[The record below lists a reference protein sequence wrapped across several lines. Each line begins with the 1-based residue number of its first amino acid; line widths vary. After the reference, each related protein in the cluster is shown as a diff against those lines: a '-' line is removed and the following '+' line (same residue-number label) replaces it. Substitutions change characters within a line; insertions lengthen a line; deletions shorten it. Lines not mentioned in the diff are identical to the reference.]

1 MKMKLSQEEQAKQIE
16 YCNLLTLTTRTA
28 YDAIDRVFCQILQ
41 KNIVFNAKGF
51 YHLRYKP
58 DGTARTV
65 AERIYKLSLFPLAV
79 AVIKN
84 AISIDEERNILIFEN
99 TKKGAK
105 KIKAKQIA
113 LVATV
118 GKNRPVSVRI
128 IVIEFEN
135 SLNPIFWSIMKD

>member
-1 MKMKLSQEEQAKQIE
+1 MKQELTETEQLEQIRHCE
-16 YCNLLTLTTRTA
+16 SLTLNARMA
-28 YDAIDRVFCQILQ
+28 YDSIGRVFCQILQ

-58 DGTARTV
+58 NGTARTV
-65 AERIYKLSLFPLAV
+65 AERIYKLTLFPLAV

-84 AISIDEERNILIFEN
+84 AISIDEERDVLIPES
-99 TKKGAK
+99 TKKGAR

-113 LVATV
+113 LVAIV
-118 GKNRPVSVRI
+118 GKKKPVAVRI

>member
-1 MKMKLSQEEQAKQIE
+1 M
-16 YCNLLTLTTRTA
+16 A
-28 YDAIDRVFCQILQ
+28 YDSIGRVFCQILQ

-58 DGTARTV
+58 NGTARTV
-65 AERIYKLSLFPLAV
+65 AERIYKLTLFPLAV

-84 AISIDEERNILIFEN
+84 AISIDEERDVLIPES
-99 TKKGAK
+99 TKKGAR

-113 LVATV
+113 LVAIV
-118 GKNRPVSVRI
+118 GKKKPVAVRI